1 MQANGSSLLIT
12 LNSALKSQYVLFHPQ
27 KTKHG
32 SSCFTSKWGR
42 LTTPIFH
49 LQSMHRTDKACRNR
63 KPVSTRARYFRKN
76 KWKLVACKF
85 DQVKYITGLQQQ
97 CNLKAKWCCSNNN
110 WTIPTVYILP
120 YTLSEST
127 SMPLLFLFPNVCTLV
142 CAHNDI
148 ALFSETLSK
157 MRPKPKECVTLHGPN

>member
-27 KTKHG
+27 KTNMAAVASLQNEDDWQHRSFIYSLCTGLIKHVETE
-32 SSCFTSKWGR
+32 S
-42 LTTPIFH
+42 
-49 LQSMHRTDKACRNR
+49 QSIQEPDISGKINENWSRAN
-63 KPVSTRARYFRKN
+63 STRSTTTMQFESKVVLF
-76 KWKLVACKF
+76 K
-85 DQVKYITGLQQQ
+85 QQ
-97 CNLKAKWCCSNNN
+97 LN

-120 YTLSEST
+120 YTLREST

-148 ALFSETLSK
+148 ALLSETLSK
-157 MRPKPKECVTLHGPN
+157 MRPKPKECVILHGPN